1 MVLINANPPVRP
13 ANACCASIRDLYLC
27 FERIFLLPGRSQIVA
42 PCGHKITVFDHHFFH
57 LAAISIP
64 GNERLFMRD
73 EKKRI
78 LETTDGFGDF
88 LVGQNGS
95 RARHLPAV
103 YETLSAPDEVWEDN
117 PKAKARWVYLKEY
130 DSLPYPFSVVLVTER
145 PEESLIVPK
154 TGFPCRKTDIKKW
167 RAGKKIYP

>member
-1 MVLINANPPVRP
+1 
-13 ANACCASIRDLYLC
+13 
-27 FERIFLLPGRSQIVA
+27 
-42 PCGHKITVFDHHFFH
+42 
-57 LAAISIP
+57 
-64 GNERLFMRD
+64 MRD

-88 LVGQNGS
+88 IVGQNGS
-95 RARHLPAV
+95 RAKHLPSV

-154 TGFPCRKTDIKKW
+154 TGFPVERRTSRNGGRARKSIPKNTVSHLSVAAVATLW
-167 RAGKKIYP
+167 GSHPQTF

>member
-1 MVLINANPPVRP
+1 
-13 ANACCASIRDLYLC
+13 
-27 FERIFLLPGRSQIVA
+27 
-42 PCGHKITVFDHHFFH
+42 
-57 LAAISIP
+57 
-64 GNERLFMRD
+64 MRD

-78 LETTDGFGDF
+78 LETTNGFGDF

-95 RARHLPAV
+95 RARHLPSV

-130 DSLPYPFSVVLVTER
+130 DSLSYPFSVVLVTVR

>member
-1 MVLINANPPVRP
+1 MVLISANPPARP
-13 ANACCASIRDLYLC
+13 ANACYASIRDLYLC
-27 FERIFLLPGRSQIVA
+27 FEGIFLLPGGAQIVS

-57 LAAISIP
+57 LAGISIP
-64 GNERLFMRD
+64 GNKRLFMRD

-88 LVGQNGS
+88 VVGQNGS
-95 RARHLPAV
+95 RARHLPSV

-154 TGFPCRKTDIKKW
+154 TGFLCRKTDIKKW
-167 RAGKKIYP
+167 RAGRKIYP